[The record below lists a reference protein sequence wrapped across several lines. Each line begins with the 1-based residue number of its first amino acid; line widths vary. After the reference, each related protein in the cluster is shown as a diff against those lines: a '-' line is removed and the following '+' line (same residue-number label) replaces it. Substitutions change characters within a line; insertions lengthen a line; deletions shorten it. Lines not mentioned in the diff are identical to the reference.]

1 MARSAPAKSR
11 RRRERGSITVDEIIN
26 GAFEVGAEVSMD
38 NLSMPL
44 LAKHLGVG
52 VTSIYWYFR
61 RKDDLLDAMTDRALH
76 EYNFTDPSI
85 DADNWRESLRKHAQ
99 TMRQTFRSNPVLCD
113 LVLIRGTY
121 SRRAARNALEKIEQP
136 VAALVQAGL
145 SPEDAFDTYA
155 AIAVHTRGWAV
166 LERLQDKMAAPTA
179 NGDKLIDAEVMPL
192 IAEVSRKGHR
202 IGAADDINFDFILD
216 SILDHAEQLIA
227 LCSTR
232 RPHRED

>member
-1 MARSAPAKSR
+1 MAKPAGGEQR
-11 RRRERGSITVDEIIN
+11 RRRERGSINADEIVT
-26 GAFEVGAEVSMD
+26 GAFEVAAEVSLD
-38 NLSMPL
+38 NLSMPM

-52 VTSIYWYFR
+52 VTSLYWYFR
-61 RKDDLLDAMTDRALH
+61 KKDDLLDAMADRALH
-76 EYNFTDPSI
+76 EYNYTDPSI
-85 DADNWRESLRKHAQ
+85 DAENWRESLRKHAQ
-99 TMRQTFRSNPVLCD
+99 TMRQTFHNDPVLCD
-113 LVLIRGTY
+113 LILIRGTY
-121 SRRAARNALEKIEQP
+121 SRGAARNALEKIESP

-166 LERLQDKMAAPTA
+166 LERLQDKMAAPAA
-179 NGDKLIDAEVMPL
+179 NGDKLIDAEAMPL

-232 RPHRED
+232 QTHREG